1 MQYLWKITILGVS
14 QQINRLVSLDGDLP
28 LDTVLSLCN
37 LAFDYDNYPEKA
49 LYFAQPEP
57 SQTSLPKQPG
67 QLPQADH
74 CSDSP
79 SHSQSTL
86 AGRALLDS
94 FRQFTDDC
102 YGAKAQEFWLKS
114 CDVEAAVA
122 AGSLLK
128 LDLQEKPSLKLEFA
142 TSIMERYMAAYADL
156 MQASVDA
163 QPNAL
168 ELTPRFFYELHGV
181 LHLVEIMKS
190 SPKLMC
196 FVPAC
201 LAGKGFLTDDEQ
213 KLSVAEL
220 ERQFAAQA
228 EQEATTGEGIGLDLR
243 ACTAR
248 MRALNLD
255 LESSKANEVMLQA
268 GAAPLKFVVS
278 KVSKTHVRQGG

>member
-1 MQYLWKITILGVS
+1 MQYLWKITVLGVS

-28 LDTVLSLCN
+28 LDSVLSLCN

-49 LYFAQPEP
+49 LYFAQPKTEP
-57 SQTSLPKQPG
+57 SQPLQFG
-67 QLPQADH
+67 QSP
-74 CSDSP
+74 DSP
-79 SHSQSTL
+79 IQSTL

-142 TSIMERYMAAYADL
+142 TSIMERYMVAYADL

-163 QPNAL
+163 QPNTL

-278 KVSKTHVRQGG
+278 KTHVW